1 MRALTHGAIQQ
12 SLYDILTGNA
22 KPEMSA
28 DEAEKALLDEFRR
41 LGGGASGD

>member
-28 DEAEKALLDEFRR
+28 DEAEKAIIDEFIR
-41 LGGGASGD
+41 LGGGVSGD

>member
-28 DEAEKALLDEFRR
+28 DEAEKAILDEFRR
-41 LGGGASGD
+41 LGGGTDGN